1 MTEAWLGLSTLLG
14 LTDVF
19 CGGKTMGESFP
30 WEKQDEMCV
39 LSLPLSASLSLFY
52 PGAYFCDVCG
62 DVRLGP
68 NVTTYLC
75 SLCVAA
81 APASS
86 LRLMWWDNLGQH
98 LLVWAETVP
107 GTMLANE
114 VLPTSCWSLVPRT
127 GMGRRPAR
135 VGCFPRLFSCAPGYR
150 AATFTDH

>member
-1 MTEAWLGLSTLLG
+1 M
-14 LTDVF
+14 
-19 CGGKTMGESFP
+19 SFVGVRP
-30 WEKQDEMCV
+30 WESLFLGKSRMCV
-39 LSLPLSASLSLFY
+39 LSLPLSASLCLFY

-68 NVTTYLC
+68 NGTTYLC
-75 SLCVAA
+75 SHRVAA

-86 LRLMWWDNLGQH
+86 LRPIWCDNLRQH
-98 LLVWAETVP
+98 LLVLAKTVP